1 MIELVNI
8 NIELPEFSVKDVSL
22 HVAEG
27 EFFALLGPTGAG
39 KTLLLEAIAG
49 IVPVTSGN
57 IRIRGVDVTHMPPE
71 HRNVGIVYQ
80 DLGLFPHLSVME
92 NTVYGLRYYRSEPN
106 AVKQQEHVDGLIRM
120 LGLQHLVNR
129 STINL
134 SGGEKQRVALARC
147 LAVSPSVVLLDE
159 PLSAL
164 DWNKRDEVLRLLK
177 DVHENLGTTF
187 LMVTHD
193 FSQVAFLAQRAA
205 VINKGTL
212 EQVGLLSEVFQRPQS
227 DFVAEFVG
235 MKNLWPASFDNCTA
249 TVKDL
254 KIHLVDPNPG
264 NWKSVAIRP
273 ENIRLGFNQSE
284 STGTN
289 TFQAVVRGCLDVGP
303 YSEVLV
309 ETEGVPFWVF
319 VTKSALL
326 EMGLTQGTNVCI
338 AFDPAS
344 VHAF

>member
-1 MIELVNI
+1 
-8 NIELPEFSVKDVSL
+8 
-22 HVAEG
+22 
-27 EFFALLGPTGAG
+27 
-39 KTLLLEAIAG
+39 
-49 IVPVTSGN
+49 
-57 IRIRGVDVTHMPPE
+57 
-71 HRNVGIVYQ
+71 
-80 DLGLFPHLSVME
+80 
-92 NTVYGLRYYRSEPN
+92 
-106 AVKQQEHVDGLIRM
+106 M

-129 STINL
+129 SIVNL

-205 VINKGTL
+205 VINKGRL
-212 EQVGLLSEVFQRPQS
+212 EQVGLVSEVFQRPQS

-254 KIHLVDPNPG
+254 KIHLTDPNPG

-273 ENIRLGFNQSE
+273 ENIRLGLNQSE
-284 STGTN
+284 FTETN
-289 TFQAVVRGCLDVGP
+289 TFQAVVKGCLDVGP

-309 ETEGVPFWVF
+309 EAEGVPFWVF

-326 EMGLTQGTNVCI
+326 EMSLTQGTNVCI
-338 AFDPAS
+338 TFDRVS

>member
-1 MIELVNI
+1 MIALENI
-8 NIELPEFSVKDVSL
+8 RIELPEFSVNDVTL
-22 HVAEG
+22 HVGEG

-39 KTLLLEAIAG
+39 KTLLLEAISG

-57 IRIRGVDVTHMPPE
+57 IRIRDINVTRVPPE
-71 HRNVGIVYQ
+71 NRNVGIVYQ

-92 NTVYGLRYYRSEPN
+92 NTTYGLRYHRSGIGVTKPREY
-106 AVKQQEHVDGLIRM
+106 VDELIRM

-129 STINL
+129 SIANL

-205 VINKGTL
+205 VINKGRL
-212 EQVGLLSEVFQRPQS
+212 EQVGLVSEVFQRPQS
-227 DFVAEFVG
+227 EFVAEFVG
-235 MKNLWPASFDNCTA
+235 MKNLWPATFNNSTA
-249 TVKDL
+249 TVKNL
-254 KIHLVDPNPG
+254 KINLAEPNPG
-264 NWKSVAIRP
+264 SWKSVAIRP
-273 ENIRLGFNQSE
+273 ENIIIGFNKFGSSE
-284 STGTN
+284 TN
-289 TFQAVVRGCLDVGP
+289 TFEGKVKGFLDVGP

-309 ETEGVPFWVF
+309 EVSDVTFWVF

-326 EMGLTQGTNVCI
+326 EMNLAQGTSVCI